1 MAPFSTCSRCQVRTR
16 KLVKD
21 PQTLKLIYICPKC
34 FKSKEYKDSLKKIK
48 TPEQPKLEKEK
59 VKPRMKITPPVMQ
72 TVVING
78 KKYIAISESAD
89 DD

>member
-1 MAPFSTCSRCQVRTR
+1 MVEDKPE
-16 KLVKD
+16 KL
-21 PQTLKLIYICPKC
+21 
-34 FKSKEYKDSLKKIK
+34 S
-48 TPEQPKLEKEK
+48 TPEKPKPEKEK